1 MPAAPQPSKAAY
13 ITRRSLARLRE
24 LMRMQRHL
32 PIPDQAANLNR
43 AIRGHYAYY
52 GIAGNF
58 RAVQRVYRTVERY
71 WHRMLCSRSR
81 KGHITWD
88 VFHQI
93 KTRTPI
99 MRPKLFL
106 PYAKLQSLAV
116 L

>member
-1 MPAAPQPSKAAY
+1 MRTEKSRF
-13 ITRRSLARLRE
+13 RRSLARLRE
-24 LMRMQRHL
+24 LMQMQRHL

-58 RAVQRVYRTVERY
+58 RALQRVYRTVERY

-93 KTRTPI
+93 KARTPI

-106 PYAKLQSLAV
+106 SYAKLQSIAV

>member
-1 MPAAPQPSKAAY
+1 
-13 ITRRSLARLRE
+13 
-24 LMRMQRHL
+24 MRMQRHL
-32 PIPDQAANLNR
+32 PIPDQAGNLNR

-93 KTRTPI
+93 KARTPI

-106 PYAKLQSLAV
+106 PYAKLQSIAV